1 MMKKIT
7 VIGHGTAGS
16 LSAVHY
22 SHFAKQQG
30 YEVQW
35 VYDPNIKPQAVGEGT
50 TADVP
55 DMLNRYMQFRWSD
68 LEAING
74 NFKTGVRKI
83 GWTKEGSDF
92 NHVFPP
98 PLSSMHFNANKL
110 QQFIE
115 NKVKELYPDTK
126 IIQANVKHSELD
138 ADYIVDCTGKPSW
151 ETGEVIE
158 ADFVYV
164 NAVHVTQCYWPNA
177 KFTDT
182 LAIARP
188 YGWVFAI
195 PLTNRCSIGYMYN
208 HDLNTLDEVKED
220 VKQIFKDWGLVPSQ
234 DTNSFHFSN
243 YVRKQN
249 FKDRVTYNGN
259 ASFFLEPME
268 ATSIST
274 IMNINNFADTRVFG
288 KRADLDQINMW
299 YHHLLNS
306 QKAII
311 NFHYMNG
318 SIYDTPFWK
327 IAEEKSN
334 LFIDGM
340 LMQDPVLVDIIKASY
355 DNSIHNADT
364 YKGKWYG
371 VWPVSSFKLN
381 FDGLRLNDYM
391 KRKLGL

>member
-1 MMKKIT
+1 
-7 VIGHGTAGS
+7 
-16 LSAVHY
+16 
-22 SHFAKQQG
+22 
-30 YEVQW
+30 
-35 VYDPNIKPQAVGEGT
+35 
-50 TADVP
+50 
-55 DMLNRYMQFRWSD
+55 
-68 LEAING
+68 
-74 NFKTGVRKI
+74 
-83 GWTKEGSDF
+83 
-92 NHVFPP
+92 
-98 PLSSMHFNANKL
+98 
-110 QQFIE
+110 
-115 NKVKELYPDTK
+115 
-126 IIQANVKHSELD
+126 
-138 ADYIVDCTGKPSW
+138 
-151 ETGEVIE
+151 
-158 ADFVYV
+158 
-164 NAVHVTQCYWPNA
+164 
-177 KFTDT
+177 
-182 LAIARP
+182 
-188 YGWVFAI
+188 
-195 PLTNRCSIGYMYN
+195 MYN

-220 VKQIFKDWGLVPSQ
+220 VKQIFKDWDLIPSQ

-327 IAEEKSN
+327 IAQEKSN
-334 LFIDGM
+334 IFIEGM
-340 LMQDPVLVDIIKASY
+340 LRQDPVLVDIIKASY
-355 DNSIHNADT
+355 DNSLHNADT

-371 VWPVSSFKLN
+371 VWPISSFKLN

-391 KRKLGL
+391 KAKLGL